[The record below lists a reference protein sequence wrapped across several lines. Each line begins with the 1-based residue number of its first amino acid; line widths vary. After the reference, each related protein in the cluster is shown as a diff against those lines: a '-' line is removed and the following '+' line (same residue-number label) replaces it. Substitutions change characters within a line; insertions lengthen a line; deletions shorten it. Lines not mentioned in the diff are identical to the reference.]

1 MLWFLLD
8 LNGNSFPYVKDTA
21 TIKKPKLEISKGSY
35 LYSGIAFTEVSK
47 PVTMEH
53 IQLKVDGM
61 SCTNCALSIHKY
73 LENQGVIEPKVSF
86 MEGEVQ
92 FDLPAYLKK
101 ENLVKGITSL
111 GYKVRGQDQAAPKNK
126 WLSTHKERAIFCS
139 IFSIPL
145 VAHMI
150 PGLHQM
156 PGMQVFMNPF
166 VQLGLTLPVFFVGM
180 RYFGK
185 SAWNSLYNGIPN
197 MNVLVS
203 IGALS
208 SFGYSLYGTL
218 IGKGM
223 EFAYYETTV
232 TILTL
237 VFFGNYLEDAS
248 IESTQRALK
257 ELVRAQKVMANM
269 IVFDENHKEI
279 LFSVES
285 DTLKV
290 GDLILMNTG
299 ETIPM
304 DCKVL
309 WGEANVNESIVTGE
323 SVPVHRKMN
332 DILLGGST
340 IENGTIKA
348 YVTAVGNDTVL
359 ANILKMVKAAQGEKP
374 PVQILADKISA
385 IFVPL
390 VLSIALVTLLGNYF
404 FAHNASGA
412 SLGFGDSMLRAIAVL
427 VISCPCAMGLATP
440 AAIAVG
446 LGRGARNGVIF
457 KNAKSLET
465 FKDIKQ
471 VVFDKTGTLTTEHF
485 EIAHFKI
492 EHASL
497 SVTAATNS
505 VASNNLSE
513 EDFKAL
519 VYSLERYSNHPIA
532 KCINSHWKTNNVI
545 NWANIEEIKGLGISA
560 MDKVGNQYWAG
571 SFKTLVNQNADDGHT
586 IYIQKNNEFIGWVD
600 VADQIRPEAKEVI
613 DILHHQGIHTILLSG
628 DRKVKCDAVG
638 KALGI
643 QEIISEQSPA
653 DKLEKLAALTAI
665 APTAMVGDGINDAPA
680 LAKATI
686 GISLSNA
693 SHIAIQSAQVILMNK
708 GLQNLPMSL
717 GLGRRTYETIKENL
731 AWAFSY
737 NMIAIPVAALGLLGT
752 WGPTYGALLM
762 GLSDVV
768 LVLNSLRLFKKK
780 LV

>member
-1 MLWFLLD
+1 
-8 LNGNSFPYVKDTA
+8 
-21 TIKKPKLEISKGSY
+21 
-35 LYSGIAFTEVSK
+35 
-47 PVTMEH
+47 MEH
-53 IQLKVDGM
+53 VQLKVDGM

-73 LENQGVIEPKVSF
+73 LENQGAVSPKVSF

-92 FDLPAYLKK
+92 FDLPAELKK
-101 ENLVKGITSL
+101 EVLVKGIANL
-111 GYKVRGQDQAAPKNK
+111 GYKVRGQEEAAPVKK
-126 WLSTHKERAIFCS
+126 WLDNNKDRALFCLL
-139 IFSIPL
+139 FTIPL

-150 PGLHQM
+150 PGMH
-156 PGMQVFMNPF
+156 VFMNPY
-166 VQLGLTLPVFFVGM
+166 VQLGMTIPVFMVGM
-180 RYFGK
+180 GYFGK
-185 SAWNSLYNGIPN
+185 SAWNSLLNGIPN

-203 IGALS
+203 IGALA

-223 EFAYYETTV
+223 EFAYYETTA

-257 ELVRAQKVMANM
+257 DLVKAQKVMANM

-279 LFSVES
+279 LFNVES

-290 GDLILMNTG
+290 GDLILINSG

-323 SVPVHRKMN
+323 SVPVFRKMN

-340 IENGTIKA
+340 IENGTVKA

-390 VLSIALVTLLGNYF
+390 VLSIAVGTLIGNYF
-404 FAHNASGA
+404 LAHNATGDPI
-412 SLGFGDSMLRAIAVL
+412 GFGESMLRAIAVL

-471 VVFDKTGTLTTEHF
+471 VVFDKTGTLTTGHF
-485 EIAHFKI
+485 EIANFKI
-492 EHASL
+492 VDQS
-497 SVTAATNS
+497 SKW
-505 VASNNLSE
+505 SE
-513 EDFKAL
+513 ADFKTL

-532 KCINSHWKTNNVI
+532 KCISGSWKSTNAT
-545 NWANIEEIKGLGISA
+545 NWAKIEEVKGMGIQA
-560 MDKVGNQYWAG
+560 KDKEGNEYWSG
-571 SFKTLVNQNADDGHT
+571 SFKTLKDQSAEDGHNV
-586 IYIQKNNEFIGWVD
+586 YIQKNGLLIGWVD
-600 VADQIRPEAKEVI
+600 VTDQIRPEAKEVI
-613 DILHHQGIHTILLSG
+613 ETLHKQGIHTILLSG
-628 DRKVKCDAVG
+628 DRKEKCEAVG

-643 QEIISEQSPA
+643 QEIISEQSPE
-653 DKLEKLAALTAI
+653 DKLKKLDRLTSI

-708 GLQNLPMSL
+708 GLKNLPMSL

-731 AWAFSY
+731 GWAFSY
-737 NMIAIPVAALGLLGT
+737 NIVAIPVAAFGLLGT
-752 WGPTYGALLM
+752 WGPTYGALIM

>member
-1 MLWFLLD
+1 
-8 LNGNSFPYVKDTA
+8 
-21 TIKKPKLEISKGSY
+21 
-35 LYSGIAFTEVSK
+35 
-47 PVTMEH
+47 MEH

-73 LENQGVIEPKVSF
+73 LENQGAVEPKVSF

-92 FDLPAYLKK
+92 FDLPADLKK
-101 ENLVKGITSL
+101 ETLVKGITNL
-111 GYKVRGQDQAAPKNK
+111 GYKVRGQEEATPQKK
-126 WLSTHKERAIFCS
+126 WLDNNKDRALFCFIFT
-139 IFSIPL
+139 IPL

-150 PGLHQM
+150 PGIHQI
-156 PGMQVFMNPF
+156 PGMHFFMNPY
-166 VQLGLTLPVFFVGM
+166 VQLGMTLPVFIVGM
-180 RYFGK
+180 GYFGK
-185 SAWNSLYNGIPN
+185 SAWNSMLNGIPN

-203 IGALS
+203 IGAMA

-223 EFAYYETTV
+223 EFAYYETTA

-257 ELVRAQKVMANM
+257 DLVKAQKVMANM
-269 IVFDENHKEI
+269 IVFDENHKEV

-290 GDLILMNTG
+290 GDLVLINSG

-323 SVPVHRKMN
+323 SVPVFRKMN

-340 IENGTIKA
+340 IENGTVKG

-390 VLSIALVTLLGNYF
+390 VVSIALATLLGNFF
-404 FAHNASGA
+404 FAHNAAGA
-412 SLGFGDSMLRAIAVL
+412 PIGFGESMLRAIAVL

-446 LGRGARNGVIF
+446 LGRGARNGIVF

-471 VVFDKTGTLTTEHF
+471 VVFDKTGTLTTGHF
-485 EIAHFKI
+485 EIANFKI
-492 EHASL
+492 MDPQIAGE
-497 SVTAATNS
+497 TPT
-505 VASNNLSE
+505 LSE
-513 EDFKAL
+513 ENFKAL

-532 KCINSHWKTNNVI
+532 KCISGTWKTNNAI
-545 NWANIEEIKGLGISA
+545 NWAKIEEVKGMGIQA
-560 MDKVGNQYWAG
+560 QDKEGNTYWSG
-571 SFKTLVNQNADDGHT
+571 SFKTLKQPTDQNNHNV
-586 IYIQKNNEFIGWVD
+586 YIQKNGVLIGWVD
-600 VADQIRPEAKEVI
+600 VTDQIRPEAKEVI
-613 DILHHQGIHTILLSG
+613 ETLHQQGIHTILLSG
-628 DRKVKCDAVG
+628 DRKEKCEAVG

-653 DKLEKLAALTAI
+653 DKLEKLDALTAK

-693 SHIAIQSAQVILMNK
+693 SHIAIQSAQVILMNQ
-708 GLQNLPMSL
+708 GLKNLPMSL

-737 NMIAIPVAALGLLGT
+737 NIIAIPVAALGFLGA
-752 WGPTYGALLM
+752 WGPTYGALIM

-768 LVLNSLRLFKKK
+768 LALNSLRLFKKK

>member
-1 MLWFLLD
+1 
-8 LNGNSFPYVKDTA
+8 
-21 TIKKPKLEISKGSY
+21 
-35 LYSGIAFTEVSK
+35 
-47 PVTMEH
+47 
-53 IQLKVDGM
+53 
-61 SCTNCALSIHKY
+61 
-73 LENQGVIEPKVSF
+73 
-86 MEGEVQ
+86 
-92 FDLPAYLKK
+92 
-101 ENLVKGITSL
+101 
-111 GYKVRGQDQAAPKNK
+111 
-126 WLSTHKERAIFCS
+126 
-139 IFSIPL
+139 
-145 VAHMI
+145 
-150 PGLHQM
+150 
-156 PGMQVFMNPF
+156 MNPYLQ
-166 VQLGLTLPVFFVGM
+166 VALTLPVFFVGM
-180 RYFGK
+180 SYFGK
-185 SAWNSLYNGIPN
+185 SAWNSLLNGIPN

-208 SFGYSLYGTL
+208 SFGYSLYGTI
-218 IGKGM
+218 IGQGM
-223 EFAYYETTV
+223 EFAYYETTA

-257 ELVRAQKVMANM
+257 DLVKAQKVMANM

-290 GDLILMNTG
+290 GDLVLINDG

-332 DILLGGST
+332 DVLLGGST
-340 IENGTIKA
+340 IENGTVKA

-404 FAHNASGA
+404 FAHTASGGN
-412 SLGFGDSMLRAIAVL
+412 LGFSESMLRAIAVL

-471 VVFDKTGTLTTEHF
+471 VVFDKTGTLTTGHF
-485 EIAHFKI
+485 EIANFKI
-492 EHASL
+492 IESDNGNTSL
-497 SVTAATNS
+497 I
-505 VASNNLSE
+505 E
-513 EDFKAL
+513 QDFKAL

-532 KCINSHWKTNNVI
+532 KCISGSWKTNTAT
-545 NWANIEEIKGLGISA
+545 NWAKIEEIKGLGIQA
-560 MDKVGNQYWAG
+560 TDKEGNEYWAG
-571 SFKTLVNQNADDGHT
+571 SFKTLVNQNAQDGHN
-586 IYIQKNNEFIGWVD
+586 IYIQKNNQLIGWVD

-613 DILHHQGIHTILLSG
+613 QILHKQGIHTILLSG
-628 DRKVKCDAVG
+628 DRKEKCEAVG
-638 KALGI
+638 NALGI

-653 DKLEKLAALTAI
+653 DKLEKLATLTAI

-680 LAKATI
+680 LAKATV

-693 SHIAIQSAQVILMNK
+693 SHIAIQSAQVILMNQ
-708 GLQNLPMSL
+708 GLKNLPMSL

-737 NMIAIPVAALGLLGT
+737 NIIAIPVAAFGLLGT
-752 WGPTYGALLM
+752 WGPTYGALIM

-768 LVLNSLRLFKKK
+768 LAINSLRLFKKK

>member
-1 MLWFLLD
+1 ML
-8 LNGNSFPYVKDTA
+8 P
-21 TIKKPKLEISKGSY
+21 
-35 LYSGIAFTEVSK
+35 
-47 PVTMEH
+47 
-53 IQLKVDGM
+53 
-61 SCTNCALSIHKY
+61 
-73 LENQGVIEPKVSF
+73 GVH
-86 MEGEVQ
+86 Q
-92 FDLPAYLKK
+92 
-101 ENLVKGITSL
+101 
-111 GYKVRGQDQAAPKNK
+111 
-126 WLSTHKERAIFCS
+126 
-139 IFSIPL
+139 
-145 VAHMI
+145 I
-150 PGLHQM
+150 PGFHVL
-156 PGMQVFMNPF
+156 MNPY
-166 VQLGLTLPVFFVGM
+166 VQLGLTIPVFVVGII
-180 RYFGK
+180 YFGK
-185 SAWNSLYNGIPN
+185 SAWHSLLNGIPN

-203 IGALS
+203 IGTIA
-208 SFGYSLYGTL
+208 SFGYSLYGTI

-223 EFAYYETTV
+223 EFAYYETTA
-232 TILTL
+232 TIFTL

-257 ELVRAQKVMANM
+257 DLVKAQKVMANM

-279 LFSVES
+279 LFNVES

-290 GDLILMNTG
+290 GDLVLINAG

-323 SVPVHRKMN
+323 SVPVFRKMT

-340 IENGTIKA
+340 IENGTVKA
-348 YVTAVGNDTVL
+348 YITAVGNDTVL

-390 VLSIALVTLLGNYF
+390 VVSIAIATLLGNYF
-404 FAHNASGA
+404 FAHNAAGA
-412 SLGFGDSMLRAIAVL
+412 PIGFGESLLRAIAVL

-446 LGRGARNGVIF
+446 LGRGARNGIVF

-471 VVFDKTGTLTTEHF
+471 VVFDKTGTLTTGHF
-485 EIAHFKI
+485 EIANFKI
-492 EHASL
+492 AES
-497 SVTAATNS
+497 AAINE
-505 VASNNLSE
+505 L
-513 EDFKAL
+513 DFKTL

-532 KCINSHWKTNNVI
+532 KCISTTWKSNNAT
-545 NWANIEEIKGLGISA
+545 NWAKIEEVKGLGIQA
-560 MDKVGNQYWAG
+560 TDKEGNQYWAG
-571 SFKTLVNQNADDGHT
+571 SFKTLVDQNVEDGHN
-586 IYIQKNNEFIGWVD
+586 IYIQKNNVLIGWVD
-600 VADQIRPEAKEVI
+600 VTDQVRPEAREVI
-613 DILHHQGIHTILLSG
+613 ETLHKQGVHTILLSG
-628 DRKVKCDAVG
+628 DRKEKCEAVG

-643 QEIISEQSPA
+643 QEIISEQSPS
-653 DKLEKLAALTAI
+653 DKLTKLDALTSI

-693 SHIAIQSAQVILMNK
+693 SHIAIQSAQVILMNQ
-708 GLQNLPMSL
+708 GLKNLPMSL

-737 NMIAIPVAALGLLGT
+737 NLIAIPVAALGLLGT
-752 WGPTYGALLM
+752 WGPTYGALIM